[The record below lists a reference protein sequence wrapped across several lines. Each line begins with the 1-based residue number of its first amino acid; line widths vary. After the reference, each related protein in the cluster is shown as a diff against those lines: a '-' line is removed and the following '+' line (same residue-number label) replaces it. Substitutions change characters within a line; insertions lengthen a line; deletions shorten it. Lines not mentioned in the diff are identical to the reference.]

1 MPKTKAAEH
10 SPRFETVKRFYDR
23 GTWPLARV
31 EKAVECG
38 WIPAEELAEIVADDA
53 E

>member
-1 MPKTKAAEH
+1 MAKTKAAEP

-31 EKAVECG
+31 EKAVEWG
-38 WIPAEELAEIVADDA
+38 GNPAEARAESVGDDA